1 MEETPKQ
8 PAPPLQ
14 IWAIAGEAYRVWLQ
28 NIGPWLKLL
37 AVPVAVI
44 AAGTILSLQIMNSM
58 MQGPVQAP
66 SALSVVAVFVFN
78 VLIYLSQIPLATAW
92 HRLILKTD
100 DPGSHRY
107 MIVGR
112 PEGRYLLKILFVAL
126 VVIAVS
132 LLIGLLL
139 SVLVLPALMEVS
151 VGARGM
157 PNLLL
162 LGLVSTAISLGVY
175 AVLGFFLGYLL
186 LMLPAAAI
194 GRNYAG
200 SEASAAIKGNE
211 WRLVGVYVVAM
222 LPLIVQEKYLL
233 GWLIGGLALKSGILV
248 AIVQYGPTLLFAP
261 VVIGVLSITYREL
274 VQKQKQK
281 PEAVGEAPA

>member
-1 MEETPKQ
+1 MEATPKQ

-14 IWAIAGEAYRVWLQ
+14 IWVIAGEAYRVWLQ

-92 HRLILKTD
+92 HWLILKTD

-139 SVLVLPALMEVS
+139 SVLVLSALMEVS
-151 VGARGM
+151 VGGM

-175 AVLGFFLGYLL
+175 EVLGFFLGYLL

-211 WRLVGVYVVAM
+211 WRLLGVYVVAM
-222 LPLIVQEKYLL
+222 LPLIMQKKFLL
-233 GWLIGGLALKSGILV
+233 YWFIGGLALKSGILV

-274 VQKQKQK
+274 VQKQK

>member
-66 SALSVVAVFVFN
+66 SALSVVAIFVFN

-107 MIVGR
+107 MIGR

-139 SVLVLPALMEVS
+139 SVLVLPVLMEVT

-222 LPLIVQEKYLL
+222 LPLIVLEYLL
-233 GWLIGGLALKSGILV
+233 GWLIGSLALKSGILL

-274 VQKQKQK
+274 VQK
-281 PEAVGEAPA
+281 PEAVGEIPA

>member
-66 SALSVVAVFVFN
+66 SALLVVAIFVFN

-107 MIVGR
+107 MIGR

-139 SVLVLPALMEVS
+139 SVLVLPVLMEVT

-211 WRLVGVYVVAM
+211 
-222 LPLIVQEKYLL
+222 
-233 GWLIGGLALKSGILV
+233 
-248 AIVQYGPTLLFAP
+248 
-261 VVIGVLSITYREL
+261 
-274 VQKQKQK
+274 
-281 PEAVGEAPA
+281 

>member
-66 SALSVVAVFVFN
+66 SALLVVAIFVFN

-107 MIVGR
+107 MIGR

-139 SVLVLPALMEVS
+139 SVLVLPVLMEVT

-175 AVLGFFLGYLL
+175 AVLGFFLGYLFS
-186 LMLPAAAI
+186 MLPAAAI

-222 LPLIVQEKYLL
+222 LPLIVLEYLL
-233 GWLIGGLALKSGILV
+233 GWLIGSLALKSGILL

-274 VQKQKQK
+274 VQK
-281 PEAVGEAPA
+281 PEAVGEIPA

>member
-66 SALSVVAVFVFN
+66 SALSVVAIFVFN

-107 MIVGR
+107 MIGR

-139 SVLVLPALMEVS
+139 SVLVLPVLMEVT

-222 LPLIVQEKYLL
+222 LPLIVLEYLL
-233 GWLIGGLALKSGILV
+233 GWLIGSLALKSGILLV
-248 AIVQYGPTLLFAP
+248 IVQYGPTLLFAP
-261 VVIGVLSITYREL
+261 VVIGVLFITYREL
-274 VQKQKQK
+274 VQK
-281 PEAVGEAPA
+281 PEAVGETPA